1 LALLITLSVFSY
13 NSSFSESLKYSIA
26 ACYWNKLEKTNG
38 TVLGAWINTDDNFFQ
53 DEEGFF
59 FYIDRSNDM
68 LKNGGIWVFPI
79 EVEALPKTAAG
90 KIKR

>member
-1 LALLITLSVFSY
+1 
-13 NSSFSESLKYSIA
+13 
-26 ACYWNKLEKTNG
+26 
-38 TVLGAWINTDDNFFQ
+38 VLGAWINTDDNFFQ